1 LHALGETD
9 PALNHLEWS
18 STVGRGVA
26 SGLFAAPVWAA
37 HEKRMRQRFAVYFE
51 GDRVRLQ
58 DQLRADQHEWLPHNL
73 LAKVDRATMAFSL
86 EARVPFLDHRVVEWA
101 AALPAELKI
110 RGGETKVILRRAF
123 GDRLPARIV
132 ERPKRGFDLP
142 LASWIR
148 GPLKPLVSDLL
159 TRPKLE
165 RWEGLDP
172 AGVLQMLDRHQSG
185 KQDFGLP
192 LFNILSIM
200 IFLDRA

>member
-1 LHALGETD
+1 
-9 PALNHLEWS
+9 
-18 STVGRGVA
+18 
-26 SGLFAAPVWAA
+26 
-37 HEKRMRQRFAVYFE
+37 
-51 GDRVRLQ
+51 
-58 DQLRADQHEWLPHNL
+58 
-73 LAKVDRATMAFSL
+73 
-86 EARVPFLDHRVVEWA
+86 
-101 AALPAELKI
+101 LKI